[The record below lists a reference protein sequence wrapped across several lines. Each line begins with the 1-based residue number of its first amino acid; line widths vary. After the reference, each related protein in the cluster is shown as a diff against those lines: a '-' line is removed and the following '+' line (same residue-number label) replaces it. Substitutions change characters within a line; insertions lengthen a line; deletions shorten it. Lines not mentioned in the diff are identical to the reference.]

1 MSQSTSDTPAVNRRS
16 LLKGASAAGA
26 AGLAFSALSANAHG
40 YGKKRR
46 PHSPD
51 YGPLSPKEDLVTG
64 LKLLALPDGFEYMS
78 FGWTGQIM
86 DDGRPTP
93 TDHDGMAVCATF
105 GNHIALVRNHE
116 LSAGEGP
123 QCLVAGGMYNP
134 NEYGGTTNLVF
145 DLRRNRF
152 TRSYTSLGG
161 TIRNCAGGLT
171 PWNSWLSCEE
181 TFHTWNNRSDG
192 FNHGY
197 IFDVPAFGTS
207 TGQPVKAAGRFSH
220 EAVAVDPWTGIV
232 YQTEDEGSSA
242 FYKYVQPGARD
253 NPWGGK
259 GRGRDDHRH
268 GWDDDRN
275 NKWCGWGG
283 WRQKG
288 PLRDGGEL
296 YAMVIDDAS
305 RKDMSAGYAP
315 GDTFKVSWQKVGD
328 PEGKEGRAFDSA
340 PDAAVFSRGEG
351 CWEDDGKIYF
361 VSTDGGA
368 AGLGQV
374 WVYDP
379 RKERL
384 TLVYESTDATDVDGP
399 DNIAISPRGGI
410 ILCEDGGSDPKR
422 LIGLT
427 TDGEIFPFAENVI
440 DLKTGDID
448 KVNAYFPGVAANF
461 WDDAVRNYSSQEW
474 CGACFHDDWLFAN
487 VQSPGVTFAIRG
499 PWRKGAL

>member
-1 MSQSTSDTPAVNRRS
+1 MSQSNSDTPAFNRRS
-16 LLKGASAAGA
+16 LLKNASAAGA
-26 AGLAFSALSANAHG
+26 AGLAFSALSARAEG
-40 YGKKRR
+40 LGKNNR
-46 PHSPD
+46 PYSKD
-51 YGPLSPKEDLVTG
+51 YGPLAPKEDLVTG
-64 LKLLALPDGFEYMS
+64 LKLLALPEGFEYMS

-93 TDHDGMAVCATF
+93 TDHDGMAVCAKF
-105 GNHIALVRNHE
+105 GSYIALVRNHE
-116 LSAGEGP
+116 LGAGEGP
-123 QCLVAGGMYNP
+123 QCLVPGGMYNP

-145 DLRRNRF
+145 DLRRGRF
-152 TRSYTSLGG
+152 VRHYTSLGG

-181 TFHTWNNRSDG
+181 TFHDWNNRADG

-220 EAVAVDPWTGIV
+220 EAVAVDPSTGVV
-232 YQTEDEGSSA
+232 YETEDAGTSA
-242 FYKYVQPGARD
+242 FYKYVQPGAHDGDDAR
-253 NPWGGK
+253 GK
-259 GRGRDDHRH
+259 DDK
-268 GWDDDRN
+268 N
-275 NKWCGWGG
+275 FGG
-283 WRQKG
+283 WRQRG

-296 YAMVIDDAS
+296 YAMVIKGEP
-305 RKDMSAGYAP
+305 RKDMSLGYQP
-315 GDTFKVSWQKVGD
+315 GDRFKVTWQLVGD

-351 CWEDDGKIYF
+351 CWEDNGKIYF

-374 WVYDP
+374 WVYNP
-379 RKERL
+379 RWETL

-410 ILCEDGGSDPKR
+410 ILCEDGDSNPKR

-427 TDGEIFPFAENVI
+427 TRGDIFPFAENII
-440 DLKTGDID
+440 DLKAGDVDTI
-448 KVNAYFPGVAANF
+448 NSYFPGVAENF
-461 WDDAVRNYSSQEW
+461 WDDPVRNFSSQEW